1 MPRIHEFEATFLVCC
16 IQLPEDDTPKGVKV
30 MLFQC
35 WSFLP
40 LPVYS
45 LNSVYWLL
53 KPTSAAAV
61 WVQNIMLM
69 CISFRDHIHIDWR
82 QGYLLPTLAWKIT
95 CRRFDW
101 TLQSSSL
108 SPWRRLEHSVE
119 TSAFSRNVGK
129 LFFELKLVIL
139 FMQKPTGKP
148 LKVSW
153 FYRCQQ
159 LGCRFQSSPTR
170 VLRLGSCYNQL
181 L

>member
-1 MPRIHEFEATFLVCC
+1 MEIIYAIWNGVLNTYHACLFYFVPCYRCALLNLVVFGRECWHYTC
-16 IQLPEDDTPKGVKV
+16 ISTKCQEYTWVWSYFSSLIQLPEDDTPKGVKV
-30 MLFQC
+30 ILFQC
-35 WSFLP
+35 LSFLP

-95 CRRFDW
+95 CRCFDW

-129 LFFELKLVIL
+129 LFL
-139 FMQKPTGKP
+139 
-148 LKVSW
+148 S
-153 FYRCQQ
+153 
-159 LGCRFQSSPTR
+159 
-170 VLRLGSCYNQL
+170 
-181 L
+181 